1 MVPEG
6 PGRDLG
12 SAAVAW
18 AEVGAARV
26 REEGGVSARVAGP
39 ARVPGGPVAEAR
51 AEAEACGSLAVGAMG
66 LVLAAVLAQGR
77 AQAGQEVV
85 DRVALADPA
94 RVQAEGPGQV
104 QALRASG

>member
-1 MVPEG
+1 
-6 PGRDLG
+6 
-12 SAAVAW
+12 
-18 AEVGAARV
+18 
-26 REEGGVSARVAGP
+26 
-39 ARVPGGPVAEAR
+39 
-51 AEAEACGSLAVGAMG
+51 MG